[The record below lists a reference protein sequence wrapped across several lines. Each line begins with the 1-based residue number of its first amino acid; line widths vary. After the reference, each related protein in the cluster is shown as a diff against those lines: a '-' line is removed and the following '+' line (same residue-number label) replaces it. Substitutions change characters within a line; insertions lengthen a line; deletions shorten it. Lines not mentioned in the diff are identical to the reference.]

1 MLAVVELARAFPGW
15 TVLLV
20 GCVVLT
26 AIWPA
31 IFAALVAHLI
41 TILPAAASSG
51 SNSAAA
57 ADVVSV
63 LAGIAFVLAAQEVT
77 RAAYEVVR
85 WALYRRYEEHLI
97 GRVIRAALGAGTLDI
112 FERPDLAAK
121 TDRAV
126 RVAGLEPGDL
136 VDGLSMKCSL
146 QAQGVAAAVLVAT
159 VSFPAAAILVLVW
172 ILVGNR
178 LQANMRRADQ
188 FIWEDAV
195 HAASYTH
202 RIGLRPEW
210 AKEVRI
216 FGLVGWLSDRYGRQ
230 TARILAELASA
241 RKVGQRPLAMLLA
254 VVVVANAAVVAL
266 AVRAA
271 LSGDLGVGDV
281 VLLLQGLLGMSLLAD
296 QTGDDLIEYGAS
308 RVPVVLELEYLVA
321 HHSSTT
327 RAGTASASGRPAE
340 SIVFEDVTFGYPGA
354 GKVIFDRLNLEIRA
368 GASLGIVGLNGAG
381 KTTLIKL
388 LTGLEVPQSGRI
400 LVDGTDLREIDQE
413 SWRKSVA
420 AIFQD
425 FVHYEMSARDNIG
438 LGAVE
443 QLAQPGIDRE
453 IERAAGRA
461 GADAILGG
469 LARGL
474 DTTLSSRLEGGVDL
488 SGGQWQRV
496 ALARSLM
503 AVQGGARVLVLD
515 EPTAQLDVRAEADIY
530 DKFLDLTTGLTS
542 VVISHRFST
551 IRRSS
556 RIIVLDSGQVIE
568 DGSHEQLLVAEG
580 VYARM
585 FRKQAMRFS
594 SDAEEDLD
602 G

>member
-1 MLAVVELARAFPGW
+1 VLAIAVLARAFPRW
-15 TVLLV
+15 FTLLI
-20 GCVVLT
+20 GCIVLT
-26 AIWPA
+26 ALWPA
-31 IFAALVAHLI
+31 VFAALVAHLI
-41 TILPAAASSG
+41 TILPAATSP
-51 SNSAAA
+51 AA
-57 ADVVSV
+57 ADVVWP
-63 LAGIAFVLAAQEVT
+63 LAGIAVVLVAQEVT

-97 GRVIRAALGAGTLDI
+97 GRVIRAALGASTLDI

-126 RVAGLEPGDL
+126 RIAALEPGDL
-136 VDGLSMKCSL
+136 VDGLSMKWPL

-159 VSFPAAAILVLVW
+159 VSVPAAAILLLVW

-178 LQANMRRADQ
+178 LQANMRRSDQ
-188 FIWEDAV
+188 FTWEDAV

-216 FGLVGWLSDRYGRQ
+216 FGLVGWLSDRYSRQ
-230 TARILAELASA
+230 TARILTELSNA
-241 RKVGQRPLAMLLA
+241 RKVGQRPLAVLLTL
-254 VVVVANAAVVAL
+254 VVVANAAVVAL
-266 AVRAA
+266 ATRSA
-271 LSGDLGVGDV
+271 LNGDLGVGGI
-281 VLLLQGLLGMSLLAD
+281 VLLLQGMLGMSLLAD

-308 RVPVVLELEYLVA
+308 RVPVVLELERLVA
-321 HHSSTT
+321 HHAPTQP
-327 RAGTASASGRPAE
+327 GTASASGRPTE

-354 GKVIFDRLNLEIRA
+354 VKVIFDRLNLEIRA
-368 GASLGIVGLNGAG
+368 GTSLGIVGLNGAG

-388 LTGLEVPQSGRI
+388 LTGLEVPRSGRI

-413 SWRKSVA
+413 SWRRSVA

-438 LGAVE
+438 LGAVD
-443 QLAQPGIDRE
+443 QLTHPFIDQN
-453 IERAAGRA
+453 IERAAVRA
-461 GADAILGG
+461 GADTILSR
-469 LARGL
+469 LPHGL
-474 DTTLSSRLEGGVDL
+474 DTTLSPRLESGVDL
-488 SGGQWQRV
+488 SGGQWQRI

-503 AVQGGARVLVLD
+503 AVHGGARVLVLD

-530 DKFLDLTTGLTS
+530 NRFLELTAGLTS

-556 RIIVLDSGQVIE
+556 RIVVLDGGQVTE
-568 DGSHEQLLVAEG
+568 DGSHEQLLAADG
-580 VYARM
+580 LYARM
-585 FRKQAMRFS
+585 FRKQARRFNS
-594 SDAEEDLD
+594 TGEEDIN

>member
-1 MLAVVELARAFPGW
+1 LRSPRVLAVVELARAFPAW
-15 TVLLV
+15 FALLL
-20 GCVVLT
+20 GCIVLT
-26 AIWPA
+26 AVWPA

-41 TILPAAASSG
+41 TILPAAAQS
-51 SNSAAA
+51 SAA
-57 ADVVSV
+57 VLST
-63 LAGIAFVLAAQEVT
+63 LAGIALVLAAQEVT

-97 GRVIRAALGAGTLDI
+97 GRVIRAALGASTLDI
-112 FERPDLAAK
+112 FESPDLAAK

-126 RVAGLEPGDL
+126 RIAGLEPGDL
-136 VDGLSMKCSL
+136 VDGLSMKWPL
-146 QAQGVAAAVLVAT
+146 QAHGVAAAVLVAT
-159 VSFPAAAILVLVW
+159 VSVPAAAVLALVW

-178 LQANMRRADQ
+178 LQANMRRSDQ
-188 FIWEDAV
+188 FTWEDAV

-202 RIGLRPEW
+202 RIGLRQEW

-230 TARILAELASA
+230 TARILAELARA
-241 RKVGQRPLAMLLA
+241 RKVGQRPLAVLFTL
-254 VVVVANAAVVAL
+254 VVLANAAVVAL
-266 AVRAA
+266 ATRSD
-271 LSGDLGVGDV
+271 LSVGAV
-281 VLLLQGLLGMSLLAD
+281 VLLLQGMLGLSLLAD
-296 QTGDDLIEYGAS
+296 QSGDDLIEYGAS
-308 RVPVVLELEYLVA
+308 RIPVVLELEHLVA
-321 HHSSTT
+321 RHATTHPGTVST
-327 RAGTASASGRPAE
+327 SGRPTE
-340 SIVFEDVTFGYPGA
+340 SIVFEEVSFGYPGA

-368 GASLGIVGLNGAG
+368 GTSLGIVGLNGAG

-388 LTGLEVPQSGRI
+388 LTGLEVPHGGRI
-400 LVDGTDLREIDQE
+400 LIDGTDLRELDQE

-425 FVHYEMSARDNIG
+425 FIRYELSARDNIG

-443 QLAQPGIDRE
+443 RLAQPSIDEE
-453 IERAAGRA
+453 IEHSAVRA
-461 GADAILGG
+461 GADAVLRG
-469 LARGL
+469 LPHGL
-474 DTTLSSRLEGGVDL
+474 DTTLSPRLDSGVDL

-503 AVQGGARVLVLD
+503 AVRGGARVLVLD

-530 DKFLDLTTGLTS
+530 NKFLDLTAGLTS

-556 RIIVLDSGQVIE
+556 RIIVLDGGHVIE
-568 DGSHEQLLVAEG
+568 DGSHEQLLAADG
-580 VYARM
+580 PYARM

-594 SDAEEDLD
+594 SGGLD

>member
-1 MLAVVELARAFPGW
+1 MA
-15 TVLLV
+15 
-20 GCVVLT
+20 T
-26 AIWPA
+26 AAWPA

-41 TILPAAASSG
+41 TILPAAAVSG
-51 SNSAAA
+51 SHSGAG
-57 ADVVSV
+57 ADVLPV
-63 LAGIAFVLAAQEVT
+63 LSGIAFVLVAQEVT

-85 WALYRRYEEHLI
+85 WELYRRYEEHLV
-97 GRVIRAALGAGTLDI
+97 GRVIRAALGASTLDV

-136 VDGLSMKCSL
+136 VDGLTMKWPL
-146 QAQGVAAAVLVAT
+146 QAQGIAAAVLVGT
-159 VSFPAAAILVLVW
+159 VSLPAAAILSLVW

-178 LQANMRRADQ
+178 LQANMRRSDQ
-188 FIWEDAV
+188 FTWEDSV

-216 FGLVGWLSDRYGRQ
+216 FALVGWLSDRYGRQ
-230 TARILAELASA
+230 TARILTQLADA
-241 RKVGQRPLAMLLA
+241 RKVGQRPLAVLLTLI
-254 VVVVANAAVVAL
+254 VVANAVVVAL
-266 AVRAA
+266 AIRAA
-271 LSGDLGVGDV
+271 LNGNLGVGAV
-281 VLLLQGLLGMSLLAD
+281 LLLLQGMLGMSLLAD

-308 RVPVVLELEYLVA
+308 RVPVVLELEHLVA
-321 HHSSTT
+321 NQSATAT
-327 RAGTASASGRPAE
+327 PCGTGGASGRPRE

-368 GASLGIVGLNGAG
+368 GTSLGIVGLNGAG

-425 FVHYEMSARDNIG
+425 FVRYEMSARDNIG

-443 QLAQPGIDRE
+443 QLGTADIDQE
-453 IERAAGRA
+453 IERSATRA
-461 GADAILGG
+461 GASSLLGG
-469 LARGL
+469 LRHGL
-474 DTTLSSRLEGGVDL
+474 DTTLSSRLEDGVDL

-496 ALARSLM
+496 ALARALM

-530 DKFLDLTTGLTS
+530 NNFLELTAGLTS

-556 RIIVLDSGQVIE
+556 RIIVLDGGQVVE
-568 DGSHEQLLVAEG
+568 DGSHEQLLAAGE

-585 FRKQAMRFS
+585 FRKQALRFTS
-594 SDAEEDLD
+594 STR
-602 G
+602 GGNR

>member
-1 MLAVVELARAFPGW
+1 VLAVVVLARAFPRW
-15 TVLLV
+15 FALLI
-20 GCVVLT
+20 GCIILT

-41 TILPAAASSG
+41 TVLPAAARSG
-51 SNSAAA
+51 PNSPAA
-57 ADVVSV
+57 ADLVSA
-63 LAGIAFVLAAQEVT
+63 LAGIALVLAAQEIT

-126 RVAGLEPGDL
+126 RIAGLEPGDL
-136 VDGLSMKCSL
+136 VDGLSMKWPL
-146 QAQGVAAAVLVAT
+146 QAQGLAAAVLVAT
-159 VSFPAAAILVLVW
+159 VSVPAAAILALVW

-178 LQANMRRADQ
+178 LQANMRRSDQ
-188 FIWEDAV
+188 FTWEDAV

-202 RIGLRPEW
+202 RIGLRQEW

-216 FGLVGWLSDRYGRQ
+216 FGLTGWLSDRYGRQ
-230 TARILAELASA
+230 TARILAELAKA
-241 RKVGQRPLAMLLA
+241 RKVGQRPLTVLLA
-254 VVVVANAAVVAL
+254 LVVVANAAVIAL
-266 AVRAA
+266 ATR
-271 LSGDLGVGDV
+271 SDLGVGSV
-281 VLLLQGLLGMSLLAD
+281 VLLLQGMLGMSLLAD
-296 QTGDDLIEYGAS
+296 QSGDDLIEYGAS
-308 RVPVVLELEYLVA
+308 RVPVVLELEHLVS
-321 HHSSTT
+321 HHATT
-327 RAGTASASGRPAE
+327 HPGTASASGRPME
-340 SIVFEDVTFGYPGA
+340 SIVFEEVSFGYPESGR
-354 GKVIFDRLNLEIRA
+354 VILDRLNLEIRA
-368 GASLGIVGLNGAG
+368 GTSLGIVGLNGAG

-388 LTGLEVPQSGRI
+388 LTGLEVPQNGRI
-400 LVDGTDLREIDQE
+400 LIDGIDLRELDQE

-443 QLAQPGIDRE
+443 QLAQPTIDGE
-453 IERAAGRA
+453 IERSAVRA
-461 GADAILGG
+461 GADAILGA
-469 LARGL
+469 LPHGL
-474 DTTLSSRLEGGVDL
+474 DTTLSARLESGVDL
-488 SGGQWQRV
+488 SGGQWQRI

-515 EPTAQLDVRAEADIY
+515 EPTAQLDGRAEADIY
-530 DKFLDLTTGLTS
+530 ERFLDLTSGLTS

-556 RIIVLDSGQVIE
+556 RIIVLDGGQVTE
-568 DGSHEQLLVAEG
+568 DGSHEQLLAADG
-580 VYARM
+580 TYARM

-594 SDAEEDLD
+594 SNAEEDID
-602 G
+602 D